1 MFFNGLRGFPASFV
15 ICTNSYGSTME
26 AR

>member
-1 MFFNGLRGFPASFV
+1 MVFNGLRGFPASFV